1 MSNLLLEL
9 VKEQLTRE
17 KNAEEEK
24 KRFNKQFSFLDFNPL
39 FLTLWLSATT
49 IQRENRTRTLQEIVE
64 RMEKGYVNQT
74 EQQRALPSS

>member
-39 FLTLWLSATT
+39 FLTLWLSGTT